1 MWLPQFNVECV
12 AKIFVLGNRG
22 YFRDGWNRFDFV
34 IVLGSNV
41 SFVLSFFPS
50 VANSF
55 DPTILRFFR
64 IARIFR
70 LVKRFPML
78 MSLLMTLFQSLSA
91 LLSITLLMLLLF
103 FVYAVVGI
111 SLFGEI
117 PHDGDFFNDDTNF
130 DDFYKCKCEA
140 ISHYMKAATCV
151 VCTWWFVCVIS
162 VLLLPSNPH
171 RGDSTAR
178 SGGVRRVRG
187 LHISDIHTH
196 GF

>member
-12 AKIFVLGNRG
+12 AKIFVLGYRG

-50 VANSF
+50 VGNSF
-55 DPTILRFFR
+55 DPPILRFFR

-130 DDFYKCKCEA
+130 DDFAKCKCEG
-140 ISHYMKAATCV
+140 
-151 VCTWWFVCVIS
+151 
-162 VLLLPSNPH
+162 LLYSL
-171 RGDSTAR
+171 
-178 SGGVRRVRG
+178 
-187 LHISDIHTH
+187 
-196 GF
+196 